1 MCGVPR
7 VSDEHLAAR
16 RQQILDAAR
25 RCFLRNGF
33 HATAMQDVINEAG
46 LSVGAVYRYFRSKH
60 ELVTS
65 IAESV
70 LDGADELFGA
80 LAGAEPPPPMLD
92 VVDQALEFVD
102 SQLGPDGAFRLA
114 VQVWSESLRDPALA
128 DFVSR
133 MYAGLRGHFVT
144 LARHARQAGELPPDA
159 DPEAVGAVL
168 FGLIP
173 GYALQRLL
181 SDGPDRH
188 TYLAGVR
195 AMLEPHVGNPDPA
208 R

>member
-1 MCGVPR
+1 MPR

-33 HATAMQDVINEAG
+33 HATSMQDVIGEAG

-70 LDGADELFGA
+70 LDGADDLFA
-80 LAGAEPPPPMLD
+80 AIDAAEPPPPL
-92 VVDQALEFVD
+92 VDAVEQALGFVET
-102 SQLGPDGAFRLA
+102 QIGQDGVFPLA
-114 VQVWSESLRDPALA
+114 VQVWAESLRDPELA
-128 DFVSR
+128 DFVAR
-133 MYAGLRGHFVT
+133 MYGGFRSRLVT
-144 LARHARQAGELPPDA
+144 LARRAQQAGELPPDA

-168 FGLIP
+168 LGLVQ
-173 GYALQRLL
+173 GFALQRLL
-181 SDGPDRH
+181 AAGPDRK
-188 TYLAGVR
+188 TYLSGLR
-195 AMLEPHVGNPDPA
+195 AMLDA
-208 R
+208 RSRTAG